1 MSTGV
6 KEAQSSFSAICVERC
21 GGICCD
27 PWWGI
32 ISFPMVK
39 EGGLGSISGFR
50 AEVLK
55 NIKARVQRITEAYR
69 TTESP
74 ARPLFGLPEKY
85 NVIVKD
91 VRASRSALTI
101 NLIAMFAFRCRFLSA
116 DKACSI
122 HPTVLGR
129 EIRPP
134 HCGWLGDAKAA
145 PGQQGF
151 CRIIYAAGS
160 GEEEALKA
168 IEAERL
174 TSAKSLAEG
183 VDTPE
188 EAAGRV
194 TEAVKSWCEANAPDL
209 LPQEKPSAPGRNDPC
224 WCGSNAKFKKCHGR

>member
-1 MSTGV
+1 MEN
-6 KEAQSSFSAICVERC
+6 KPFSAICVERC

-39 EGGLGSISGFR
+39 EGGLGSLPGFR

-55 NIKARVQRITEAYR
+55 AIKARVQRIADAYR
-69 TTESP
+69 TTEKT
-74 ARPLFGLPEKY
+74 PLFGSPEKY

-91 VRASRSALTI
+91 VGASGPLLTI

-122 HPTVLGR
+122 HPAIVGR
-129 EIRPP
+129 ETRPP
-134 HCGWLGDAKAA
+134 HCGWLGDPRAL

-151 CRIIYAAGS
+151 CRIIQAAGS
-160 GEEEALKA
+160 GESEALKA

-188 EAAGRV
+188 EAAGRAAD
-194 TEAVKSWCEANAPDL
+194 AVRSWCETNAPEL
-209 LPQEKPSAPGRNDPC
+209 LREERPSAPGRNDPC
-224 WCGSNAKFKKCHGR
+224 WCGSGAKFKKCHGR